1 MLFISE
7 AELKK
12 YGKTDS
18 LSQKA
23 IALVDHQKANWK
35 LASDNY
41 RSLKLVQTRNFEFG
55 HFRVVCQFNPGRIR
69 SSSANT
75 SAEAILS
82 RPCFLCGENLPRE
95 QFGIPFGKK
104 MTILTNPYPIF
115 PYHLTIPSTEHIPQ
129 QIEGNLESLN
139 DLGRALNEFAV
150 LYNGPHCGASAPD
163 HLHFQAGIK
172 GNLPLEQDLGLLP
185 ENQYQI
191 LVSNISVRIM
201 AVENQL
207 CRFIVFESAERD
219 ILTRSIDIVI
229 QMLKNNTR
237 EEPMMNMLV
246 WFESGIWQ
254 VVLFPRIL
262 QRPYQYFAE
271 GPGKLLVSPAA
282 VELGGLVI
290 LPREEDFNKITSDD
304 LTSIFNQ
311 VTIQADDFKSL
322 KKKIEAQ
329 YN

>member
-1 MLFISE
+1 M
-7 AELKK
+7 
-12 YGKTDS
+12 
-18 LSQKA
+18 
-23 IALVDHQKANWK
+23 
-35 LASDNY
+35 
-41 RSLKLVQTRNFEFG
+41 KLVQTKNFEFG

-82 RPCFLCGENLPRE
+82 RPCFLCGENLPLE
-95 QFGIPFGKK
+95 QFGIPFGEK

-129 QIEGNLESLN
+129 QIEGNLESLT

-150 LYNGPHCGASAPD
+150 LYNGPQCGASAPD

-172 GNLPLEQDLGLLP
+172 GILPLEEDLRQLP

-191 LVSNISVRIM
+191 LAGDTSFKIM
-201 AVENQL
+201 AVENPL
-207 CRFIVFESAERD
+207 CSFIVVESDERD
-219 ILTRSIDIVI
+219 LLNRSIDIVI
-229 QMLKNNTR
+229 QILKNNAR

-246 WFESGIWQ
+246 WYESGIWQ

-262 QRPYQYFAE
+262 QRPYQYFDE

-322 KKKIEAQ
+322 KKKIAAQ